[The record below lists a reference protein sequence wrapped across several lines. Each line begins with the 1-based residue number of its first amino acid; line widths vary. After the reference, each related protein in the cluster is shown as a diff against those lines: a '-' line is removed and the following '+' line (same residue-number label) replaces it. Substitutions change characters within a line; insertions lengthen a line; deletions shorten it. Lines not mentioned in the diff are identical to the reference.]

1 MGAPWRLTRHG
12 KPCAPITITNWR
24 SRGYF
29 DLKLGGGTELL
40 TKTRSLESKAMVAPF
55 KRKKIAKI
63 FLSQTTAGGF
73 VSERRPEIACSCE

>member
-12 KPCAPITITNWR
+12 KPCAPIAITNWR

-40 TKTRSLESKAMVAPF
+40 TKTRSLEPKAMGAPF

-63 FLSQTTAGGF
+63 FLSRATAGGF
-73 VSERRPEIACSCE
+73 VSESRPEIACSWL